1 MAWWRKEPGQQQG
14 HHWPEY
20 SITYNRSTNTSINYL
35 VIIVD
40 IGFVPAQCLA
50 IDYGMFLMFLN

>member
-20 SITYNRSTNTSINYL
+20 SITYNRSINTSINYL

-40 IGFVPAQCLA
+40 IGFAPAQCLA
-50 IDYGMFLMFLN
+50 IDYGMFLN